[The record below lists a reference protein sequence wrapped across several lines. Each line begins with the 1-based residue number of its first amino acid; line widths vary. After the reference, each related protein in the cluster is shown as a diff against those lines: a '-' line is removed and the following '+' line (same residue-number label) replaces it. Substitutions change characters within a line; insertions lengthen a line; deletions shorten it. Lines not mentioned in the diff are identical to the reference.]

1 MYQDTFKSLSA
12 FFKDYRVMSYK
23 KGENIF
29 RPGDL
34 FNHVCFI
41 KDGYIR
47 LYSSLE
53 DGKEVTFNT
62 FKPVF
67 LLSYYY
73 AKFQKENRFYLQSV
87 TEAEIFFAPKEE
99 FFKYLD
105 ENPKIK
111 ESVSDMYMS
120 KVEELLIDIE
130 NISAGNA
137 YQRIANVIFSLTC
150 KYGKEIDG
158 KTILDLDLTQEV
170 IAGLAGI
177 SRETASIQL
186 GKLEKD
192 GYIKREKS
200 GLSVNKSKFKNC
212 LGVDESK

>member
-1 MYQDTFKSLSA
+1 
-12 FFKDYRVMSYK
+12 MSYK

-29 RPGDL
+29 RPGEY

-47 LYSSLE
+47 LYSSVE
-53 DGKEVTFNT
+53 DGKEITFNT

-73 AKFQKENRFYLQSV
+73 AKFQKENRFYFQSV
-87 TEAEIFFAPKEE
+87 TEAEVFFAPKEE

-105 ENPKIK
+105 ENPEIK

-120 KVEELLIDIE
+120 KIEELLIDIE

-158 KTILDLDLTQEV
+158 KLILDLDLTQEV
-170 IAGLAGI
+170 IAGLTGI

-192 GYIKREKS
+192 GYLSRGDE
-200 GLSVNKSKFKNC
+200 GLSINKSKFKNC
-212 LGVDESK
+212 LGEDKSK